1 MKKIIKLFVATAE
14 LYQSPLIATLSTSCD
29 AALTIGEE
37 QLLQV
42 ALPDCRPDAF
52 LELSYN
58 PDMLEVTDVRVEAR
72 KGAAGCLLA
81 VRTRGCELGHTFLT
95 IFSVSKALRHNFD
108 TPHFRVP
115 LPVTAL

>member
-14 LYQSPLIATLSTSCD
+14 LYQSPFIATLSTTCD
-29 AALTIGEE
+29 AALTIGKE

-42 ALPDCRPDAF
+42 ALPDCRPDTY

-58 PDMLEVTDVRVEAR
+58 PDMLELTHVHIEAE
-72 KGAAGCLLA
+72 KGAPGCLLA

-95 IFSVSKALRHNFD
+95 IFSGKKTSSQDYTN
-108 TPHFRVP
+108 TQFRIAIP
-115 LPVTAL
+115 IAA